1 MLTNPYQNVSF
12 VNALRIQSVSHAH
25 TRGNVPEGGSLFPTS
40 EPEKIQ
46 MLYSHGIRHFA
57 ISNYHPS
64 APTYPLIEHWPDKPS
79 DAIGCPNAEY
89 YDFSRSTTNPQGYP
103 LHANCIGG
111 TLVNYGM
118 HVPWTVGFLQ
128 MLNTLILEDGG
139 GITINHPYYSETP
152 ISTDVACAM
161 LDFDDRVLGIEVY
174 NGDANSPETADETP
188 MWDKI
193 LLTGRRC
200 WGFGVPDW
208 GAYNGGQWK
217 GRNILLVD
225 EATENA
231 CLRAYRNG
239 EFYVAYYGS
248 GLTFTSIE
256 ANDSGISVSTNGAT
270 AIHIFVD
277 GVKTE
282 YSTSNAVKRFSSVP
296 IYARVE
302 AFDQT
307 GERIMS
313 QPIIFRKPD
322 NTDETT
328 VTIMSES

>member
-1 MLTNPYQNVSF
+1 MLVNPYRNVNISD
-12 VNALRIQSVSHAH
+12 ALRIPSVSHAH
-25 TRGNVPEGGSLFPTS
+25 TRGTVQEGDSLSPAT
-40 EPEKIQ
+40 EPSKIQ
-46 MLYSHGIRHFA
+46 MLYDKNIRHFA

-64 APTYPLIEHWPDKPS
+64 APTYPLIEHWPTMPN

-89 YDFSRSTTNPQGYP
+89 YGFSGIA

-111 TLVNYGM
+111 QLIRYDMGVI
-118 HVPWTVGFLQ
+118 WRIGFSE
-128 MLNTLILEDGG
+128 MLNTLILPDGG
-139 GITINHPYYSETP
+139 GITINHPYYSGTP
-152 ISTDVACAM
+152 ISTQTACEM

-174 NGDANSPETADETP
+174 NGDANTPVEADETP
-188 MWDKI
+188 MWDEI

-208 GAYNGGQWK
+208 GAYEGNQWK
-217 GRNILLVD
+217 GRNILLVP

-248 GLTFTSIE
+248 GLTFTSIDV
-256 ANDSGISVSTNGAT
+256 NDSGISVSTNGAT
-270 AIHIFVD
+270 MIHIIVD

-282 YSTSNAVKRFSSVP
+282 YPASNAMKTFNSVP
-296 IYARVE
+296 IYVRVE

-313 QPIIFRKPD
+313 QPYIFRKPS
-322 NTDETT
+322 NTDEAF

>member
-1 MLTNPYQNVSF
+1 MLINPYRNVNFSD
-12 VNALRIQSVSHAH
+12 ALRIPSVSHAH
-25 TRGNVPEGGSLFPTS
+25 TRVAVQEGGSLFPAS
-40 EPEKIQ
+40 EPGKIQ
-46 MLYSHGIRHFA
+46 MLYNRGIRHFA
-57 ISNYHPS
+57 ISNYRPS
-64 APTYPLIEHWPDKPS
+64 APTYPLIEHWSEKPS

-89 YDFSRSTTNPQGYP
+89 YDFTRSTTNPQIYP

-111 TLVNYGM
+111 TLTNYGM
-118 HVPWTVGFLQ
+118 NVPWNVGFLQ
-128 MLNTLILEDGG
+128 MLDTLILSDGG
-139 GITINHPYYSETP
+139 GITINHPYYSGTP
-152 ISTDVACAM
+152 IPTDVACAM
-161 LDFDDRVLGIEVY
+161 LDLDDRVLGIEVY
-174 NGDANSPETADETP
+174 NGDANTSAEADETP
-188 MWDKI
+188 MWDEI

-208 GAYNGGQWK
+208 GAYGGNQWK
-217 GRNILLVD
+217 GRNILLVS

-256 ANDSGISVSTNGAT
+256 ANDAGISVATNGAS

-282 YSTSNAVKRFSSVP
+282 YATSNAVKTFSSVP

-313 QPIIFRKPD
+313 QPFIFRKPD
-322 NTDETT
+322 NTDEAI